1 MLRAC
6 GQLILGS
13 DNRGRLNGG
22 RHARLYRLVLV
33 LTREREKSLSSEGK
47 AAHPIMGFH
56 ILMIDISSRYPASCG
71 WLDS

>member
-1 MLRAC
+1 MVGVTL
-6 GQLILGS
+6 
-13 DNRGRLNGG
+13 D
-22 RHARLYRLVLV
+22 YRLVLV